1 MKKNHSFIYHYAVL
15 VCILGFVIV
24 AGFVVRTFLPTR
36 LPGKVIY
43 EVKLGNVYSEKAC
56 EATVKKEL
64 AEALVAVE
72 ARAASEYN
80 DKFITLLTVL
90 ALFGIA
96 WPLVVAFAQYK
107 FNERELD
114 KIQVAEKNASEAQ
127 TKAKESSNN
136 ANEASIRAAEALGNA
151 DQALANANE
160 ACANATQAIDKATAA
175 TGDATSALNKANE
188 ASANANKA
196 LEEAKETDLLV
207 KNLADLFKSSSSDQ
221 WEMLSLV
228 YTKSAIRMNKSGEDT
243 KFPSTLNF
251 NRLMNVWCKCFKI
264 QFGQLNKLNTSNA
277 DIIKNYLSN
286 ISPEEKPDDMSPINK
301 AVVKSIIKSLDSFIE
316 RNQEQPVRESLDD
329 LKKMAMA
336 LLDAYKKL
344 VPDGSPE
351 DLIV

>member
-1 MKKNHSFIYHYAVL
+1 MKYFNIVLGILIFAVFAWFAHNLINNTKPQKVKDCVVTINVTAEPKAANGRSVRITQKALEDALQQSAYAARQEAQNEYDKNFS
-15 VCILGFVIV
+15 
-24 AGFVVRTFLPTR
+24 
-36 LPGKVIY
+36 
-43 EVKLGNVYSEKAC
+43 
-56 EATVKKEL
+56 
-64 AEALVAVE
+64 
-72 ARAASEYN
+72 
-80 DKFITLLTVL
+80 TLLTIL
-90 ALFGIA
+90 TIFGIA

-114 KIQVAEKNASEAQ
+114 KIQVAEKNASDSVTMSKEA
-127 TKAKESSNN
+127 
-136 ANEASIRAAEALGNA
+136 R
-151 DQALANANE
+151 
-160 ACANATQAIDKATAA
+160 DK
-175 TGDATSALNKANE
+175 
-188 ASANANKA
+188 ANKA

-228 YTKSAIRMNKSGEDT
+228 YTKSAIRINKSGEDT